1 VNISARS
8 ILTAGIATIGA
19 TAIVIAPSVAP
30 PAPSAHQTVE
40 LAAQSRGL
48 VERQSFA
55 VFVAATQ
62 QRLQNENAAA
72 APIGNG
78 VAPTLVAFPGI
89 SQAIKDVYNFAE
101 YWVAY
106 GVDVADYVLGWIP
119 FGYLIG
125 DQIQI
130 FYTSLEPIARSITY
144 NIADWIGGSV
154 SFGQGVRN
162 VIRDSINAGIGLAN
176 AEIRWAWGF
185 LPPLPIG
192 PPQIPTLPW
201 FGLQQASALDV
212 AARESVLTEPGD
224 VTAPRGPIG
233 AISKVVGELTKG
245 FTQEKPLP
253 VPVKDEVEG
262 VEETDQGP
270 VEDTTPKRLTRPLVA
285 SSNVSKGL
293 VRAQGEVRGAIT
305 EAVTAVANAA
315 ETRGRGSVRDAGA
328 AAPKTLAKGLRA
340 GGSRVAGS
348 LQKIA
353 GNLQKAADE
362 TGAAVRSAPAGS
374 GGEKKASN

>member
-8 ILTAGIATIGA
+8 MLTAGIATIGA

-30 PAPSAHQTVE
+30 PAPGAHQAVE
-40 LAAQSRGL
+40 LAAQSRTL
-48 VERQSFA
+48 VERQSFVA
-55 VFVAATQ
+55 LMAATQ
-62 QRLQNENAAA
+62 QRLQNQNAAA

-78 VAPTLVAFPGI
+78 VAPTLVAFPG
-89 SQAIKDVYNFAE
+89 SGQAIKDVYDFAE

-192 PPQIPTLPW
+192 PPQIPTLP

-212 AARESVLTEPGD
+212 AARDSVLTEPGD

-270 VEDTTPKRLTRPLVA
+270 VVDTTPKRLTRPLVA
-285 SSNVSKGL
+285 SSNVAKGL

-315 ETRGRGSVRDAGA
+315 ETRDRGSVRDAGA

-353 GNLQKAADE
+353 GNLQKAADDA
-362 TGAAVRSAPAGS
+362 GAAVRSAHAGS